1 MVPEYATGSQK
12 LKHFGAGRRMLTKNE
27 LTPWNR
33 VHELKEHE
41 IHGASSSGTRSRD
54 RTMRR
59 HQNEVSMPQR
69 TLTSTRAGRTE
80 SRTGSGSRAQ
90 PAALN
95 RRVFDIAQRSVAVM
109 RKKNKLWP
117 SRRHTRHT
125 SWEKEVTRTPPREP
139 SPYIAI
145 GDDRPKQKMIDLQT
159 ATTTEL
165 QMWAARRI

>member
-1 MVPEYATGSQK
+1 MVPEYATGSHK

-27 LTPWNR
+27 LTPWNS

-54 RTMRR
+54 RAMRR
-59 HQNEVSMPQR
+59 HQTEASMPQR
-69 TLTSTRAGRTE
+69 TLTSTRAGHTK
-80 SRTGSGSRAQ
+80 SRAGSGRRAQ
-90 PAALN
+90 PAAFN

-109 RKKNKLWP
+109 REKNKQWP
-117 SRRHTRHT
+117 SRRPTRHT

-139 SPYIAI
+139 SPYVPI
-145 GDDRPKQKMIDLQT
+145 GDDRPKPRMIDLQT